1 MELNVESVYLVP
13 SPPPALPMQLEKN
26 QNSGERVRVRGR
38 FPTLIFS
45 MENFSIRSELKIYI
59 PD

>member
-1 MELNVESVYLVP
+1 
-13 SPPPALPMQLEKN
+13 MQLEKN